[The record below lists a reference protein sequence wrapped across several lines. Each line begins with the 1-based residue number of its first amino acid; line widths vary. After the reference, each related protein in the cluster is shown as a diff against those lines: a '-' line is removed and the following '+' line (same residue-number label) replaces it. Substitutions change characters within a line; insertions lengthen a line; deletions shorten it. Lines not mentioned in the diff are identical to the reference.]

1 MTNWKMRAKSQS
13 RRSGRI
19 GAIFCLMV
27 LLVGGCASNDDPS
40 RVLMP
45 TPLALTLG
53 MSHPGTSCLD
63 ASSDPE
69 VPVFIISGRN
79 LEANPEG
86 IDPFG
91 NNRSHT
97 PTLAVVKVKIGA
109 GLSEEELYHETV
121 KACDKKKALVE
132 FGSIELSPEPV
143 KVDPWLLKDDVVRHA
158 DNPWVQA
165 LNKQLDR
172 SDNRN
177 VCIFVHG
184 YNTNFIENTLLAA
197 EIFHYTGRQGAMISF
212 EWPSESNVL
221 GYIADKGN
229 ATFSTRHF
237 RGLISNLAK
246 ECEIDT
252 VTIIA
257 HSAGTPI
264 VVNALREL
272 RLLEHDLPAD
282 EVREKYRIGR
292 VVLAAPDM
300 DLMEFVNAIH
310 DRFFE
315 LAEGIAVYASPNDKA
330 LGLSQVLYD
339 EKRLG
344 RSVGKLEDWEKGVLL
359 AAENIE
365 MIDASR
371 AEKQYTNFLGH
382 SYFHRDPW
390 VSSDI
395 GAFILG
401 RSPTGRDL
409 VRESEDVFWKFPS
422 DYPARLAQRV
432 Q

>member
-1 MTNWKMRAKSQS
+1 
-13 RRSGRI
+13 
-19 GAIFCLMV
+19 
-27 LLVGGCASNDDPS
+27 
-40 RVLMP
+40 MP

-53 MSHPGTSCLD
+53 MSHPGTNCLD
-63 ASSDPE
+63 ALSDSE
-69 VPVFIISGRN
+69 VPVFVVSGRN
-79 LEANPEG
+79 LEFKPGEL
-86 IDPFG
+86 DPFG

-97 PTLAVVKVKIGA
+97 PTLGIAKVKIGD
-109 GLSEEELYHETV
+109 GLSAEEVYHETV
-121 KACDKKKALVE
+121 KSCDKKEALVE
-132 FGSIELSPEPV
+132 FAGIELSPEPV
-143 KVDPWLLKDDVVRHA
+143 KMDPWLVKDDVVRHHEH
-158 DNPWVQA
+158 PWVQA

-172 SDNRN
+172 SENRN

-197 EIFHYTGRQGAMISF
+197 EIFHYAGRQGAMISF

-221 GYIADKGN
+221 GYLADKGN

-246 ECEIDT
+246 ECEIDS

-272 RLLEHDLPAD
+272 RLLEHDLAAD

-315 LAEGIAVYASPNDKA
+315 LAQGIAVYASPDDKA

-344 RSVGKLEDWEKGVLL
+344 RTVGKLEDWEKGVLL
-359 AAENIE
+359 AADNIE
-365 MIDASR
+365 MVDASR
-371 AEKQYTNFLGH
+371 AEKPYDNFLGH

-395 GAFILG
+395 GSFILG
-401 RSPTGRDL
+401 RSPS
-409 VRESEDVFWKFPS
+409 VRELIREPEDVFWKFPR
-422 DYPARLAQRV
+422 DYPDRLAQKMK
-432 Q
+432 